1 MRRIKKILMVVF
13 IFVVTLNINYLGMM
27 DKRIIVESSEYRE
40 GNTSNLVLN
49 KILSDNEL
57 KTEIPKMFN
66 YASNGNYTNY
76 NMEKLNDSN
85 YITNGLYSSS
95 DEDGI
100 TYYYRGDIDN
110 NNLVFGAYD
119 EDYYVYGRGSR
130 YYQTKR
136 VV

>member
-1 MRRIKKILMVVF
+1 MQRIKKILMVRSVF
-13 IFVVTLNINYLGMM
+13 IFIVTLNINYLGMI
-27 DKRIIVESSEYRE
+27 DKRIIVESSEYKA

-66 YASNGNYTNY
+66 YASNGMQYRASEANP
-76 NMEKLNDSN
+76 D

-110 NNLVFGAYD
+110 NNLVFGVYD
-119 EDYYVYGRGSR
+119 EDYYVSW
-130 YYQTKR
+130 
-136 VV
+136 

>member
-66 YASNGNYTNY
+66 YASNGNYWPISSDN
-76 NMEKLNDSN
+76 ELNNPN

-95 DEDGI
+95 DEDGT

-110 NNLVFGAYD
+110 NNFY
-119 EDYYVYGRGSR
+119 
-130 YYQTKR
+130 K
-136 VV
+136 

>member
-1 MRRIKKILMVVF
+1 MQRIKKILMLVF
-13 IFVVTLNINYLGMM
+13 IFIVTLNINYLGMI
-27 DKRIIVESSEYRE
+27 DKRIIVESSEYKA

-66 YASNGNYTNY
+66 YASNGNYINSSF
-76 NMEKLNDSN
+76 EELNNPD

-95 DEDGI
+95 DEDGT

-119 EDYYVYGRGSR
+119 EDYYVYGSGEV
-130 YYQTKR
+130 YF
-136 VV
+136 